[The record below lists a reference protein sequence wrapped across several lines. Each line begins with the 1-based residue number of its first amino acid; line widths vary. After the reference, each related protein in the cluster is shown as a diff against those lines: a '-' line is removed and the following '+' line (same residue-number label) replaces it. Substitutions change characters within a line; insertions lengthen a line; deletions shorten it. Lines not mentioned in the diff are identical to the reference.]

1 MSGAASSPG
10 RSDPRRSGSTAM
22 AVLRVTSGNFLE
34 MYDFI
39 VFGFYAGPIGHAFFP
54 SHDPFVSLMA
64 SFATFWAAFLM
75 RPLGALVLGAYLDR
89 RGRRAGLILT
99 LALMAVGTL
108 TLAVMPSYAR
118 IGLVAPVLVLLGR
131 LLQGFSAG
139 VELGGVSVFLAEI
152 APPGARGLFV
162 SWQSASQQ
170 VAVMAAAALGA
181 VLNHLLSPGEM
192 QAWGWRIPLLAGC
205 LIVPVLL
212 LLRRGMT
219 ETPVFEAIE
228 VPPSTRE
235 ILRTLR
241 AGAASVLIGAGLVA
255 ATTVSFY
262 LITVY
267 TPTFGRSVLH
277 LPAASVLVVT
287 FCVGL
292 SNLLWLPVSGALSD
306 RIGRVPILLATTIL
320 MLLLPY
326 PLLSWATAAPSLGR
340 LLAVELVLSVLYG
353 FYNGAMVVYLIE
365 LVPPQARSA
374 GFSLAYS
381 LAVAVFG
388 GATPLLCTWA
398 IHATGNPAMPGLW
411 MSLAAL
417 VGLVATLASRA
428 RPGSPLVTTA

>member
-1 MSGAASSPG
+1 MSGAASEQPG
-10 RSDPRRSGSTAM
+10 SGSRAM
-22 AVLRVTSGNFLE
+22 AVLRVAGGNFLE

-54 SHDPFVSLMA
+54 SRDPFVSLMA

-99 LALMAVGTL
+99 LALMSVGTV
-108 TLAVMPSYAR
+108 TLALMPSYAR

-152 APPGARGLFV
+152 APSGAKGLFV

-170 VAVMAAAALGA
+170 VAVVAAAGLGA
-181 VLNHLLSPGEM
+181 ALSALLSPGEM
-192 QAWGWRIPLLAGC
+192 QGWGWRIPLLAGC

-212 LLRRGMT
+212 LLRRGLE
-219 ETPVFEAIE
+219 ETPEFQAVLAH
-228 VPPSTRE
+228 PPSSRE
-235 ILRTLR
+235 IFRTLR
-241 AGAASVLIGAGLVA
+241 TGAATVLVGMGLVTT
-255 ATTVSFY
+255 TTVSFY

-267 TPTFGRSVLH
+267 TPTFGRGVLH
-277 LPAASVLVVT
+277 LSSASVLAVT
-287 FCVGL
+287 VCVGL

-326 PLLSWATAAPSLGR
+326 PLLAWATTAPSFGR
-340 LLAVELVLSVLYG
+340 LLAVELALSMLYG
-353 FYNGAMVVYLIE
+353 FYNGAMVVHLTE
-365 LVPPQARSA
+365 LVPARARSA
-374 GFSLAYS
+374 GFSLSYS

-388 GATPLLCTWA
+388 GATPLVCTWA
-398 IHATGNPAMPGLW
+398 IHATGNPAMPGVW
-411 MSLAAL
+411 VSLAAGA
-417 VGLVATLASRA
+417 GLAATLASRA
-428 RPGSPLVTTA
+428 GLGSRAAATAS